1 MQPPQTDI
9 LIIGAGMA
17 GLTAARLLA
26 EAGRRVTLLEASSL
40 VGGRIHTVREGNEI
54 IELRAEFIHG
64 RVPHPLQPHRKE

>member
-1 MQPPQTDI
+1 
-9 LIIGAGMA
+9 MA

-64 RVPHPLQPHRKE
+64 RVPHSLR